1 MLEWTTT
8 MIGQLLKI
16 PLVPRFY
23 SNHLEPSLQA
33 TLSRLADLD
42 LRFDCE
48 LEKLTESPLPE
59 DARDDLVQSLQD
71 RHRQERKPLVER
83 LAELHAQT
91 LSCLG
96 LQA

>member
-23 SNHLEPSLQA
+23 SNDLEPSLQA

-42 LRFDCE
+42 LQFDCE
-48 LEKLTESPLPE
+48 LEKLMESPLPE
-59 DARDDLVQSLQD
+59 DAR
-71 RHRQERKPLVER
+71 RQGSTGSAPPR
-83 LAELHAQT
+83 
-91 LSCLG
+91 
-96 LQA
+96 QARPRA

>member
-42 LRFDCE
+42 LQFDCLARIGVPCE
-48 LEKLTESPLPE
+48 VLERRPKPEAPVAADGPVNALP
-59 DARDDLVQSLQD
+59 V
-71 RHRQERKPLVER
+71 PY
-83 LAELHAQT
+83 
-91 LSCLG
+91 
-96 LQA
+96 